1 MTAEPILN
9 AAERSF
15 LVAERRA
22 ILATVGK
29 EGMPRLVPVCFVV
42 AETDDKLGRPRI
54 YSPIDEKTKAS
65 PDPHKLARVR
75 DLLILPAA
83 TLLVD
88 RWDEDWTRLGW
99 LRLYG
104 RAELLEPQ
112 KHEVEE
118 HAWAVGAL
126 RAKYEQYAG
135 HKLEDRPI
143 IRITADR
150 SVSWGRL
157 D

>member
-1 MTAEPILN
+1 MATEPILS
-9 AAERSF
+9 AAERAF
-15 LVAERRA
+15 LIGERRA
-22 ILATVGK
+22 ILATVGA

-42 AETDDKLGRPRI
+42 AEKDDKLGRPRI
-54 YSPIDEKTKAS
+54 YSPIDEKSKAS

-112 KHEVEE
+112 PHEVEE
-118 HAWAVGAL
+118 HGWAVGAL

-135 HKLEDRPI
+135 HQLETRPI

>member
-1 MTAEPILN
+1 MAAEPILS
-9 AAERSF
+9 AAERAF

-22 ILATVGK
+22 ILATVGT
-29 EGMPRLVPVCFVV
+29 EGLPRLVPVCFVV

-112 KHEVEE
+112 PHEVKE

-126 RAKYEQYAG
+126 RAKYEQYAS
-135 HKLEDRPI
+135 HQLEGRPI
-143 IRITADR
+143 IRITVDR

>member
-1 MTAEPILN
+1 MAAEPILS

-22 ILATVGK
+22 ILATVGT
-29 EGMPRLVPVCFVV
+29 EGLPRLVPVCFVV

-54 YSPIDEKTKAS
+54 YSPIDEKTKTS

-112 KHEVEE
+112 PHEVQE
-118 HAWAVGAL
+118 HARAVAAL

-135 HKLEDRPI
+135 HQLESRPI